1 MCSNCNFECG
11 NDVEKLAKHE
21 NFICPFRSTKQFPNT
36 LFDNLQA
43 PTKVDLLEFEF
54 LFNEKP
60 IETIHCEQA
69 HLNMTSEIAQPVF
82 CWKKQSKLTEL
93 MIMEEKMSDPPL
105 KIPTILTVTKPVF
118 KTVNNLAKFT
128 SVATTTPSATQ
139 YKDLIIS
146 INTSNHYKCHICDT
160 RFLGEYKIKSLID
173 HLRVIH
179 QIEDKTIL
187 SKCIQQYVLP
197 QMNKSTIN
205 IQPNDPTLINL
216 LAENNTNEN
225 SIKRSLSVMPA
236 TPKCLKIKPLTL
248 TPTQTKQTSQSENS
262 FLNGQTENSTLKSPI
277 YNSKP
282 TVIKI
287 LNNLNFKHENI
298 TLNFNKE
305 KELII
310 DILNKSIL
318 GKLCS
323 NEVLADKLNELKI
336 ISGRCFKCDFFK
348 IEPNLL
354 GHLKEL
360 HNLSVEQLV
369 IDLNCLFCGI
379 CFSNRD
385 QLVVHQ
391 LSMHKSISF
400 TSTNKLY
407 TIPLHLNSDS
417 IPEINIL
424 NQFRMDT
431 KLSQSA
437 QEKQPRKHINIL
449 PKMRECF
456 QIPKSPPITLI
467 NINNSSNYNPN
478 NLTSTQATN
487 NNQDACDNDII
498 WEYSPETKSNV
509 QHGIMI
515 QKLETLT
522 KKRKINTESDE
533 QKCDSKKKITTGS
546 NCSKFSKMFREAD
559 EFTNHLKNSHSD
571 SMQLIELGATETL
584 NVVQKCEP
592 IFNEKCFF
600 CPEVFNLKLS
610 YQEHL
615 ICKHLKI
622 AILKLNKID
631 PAVIQKKHATSNDD
645 TYIKEKAEDRR
656 QSNRLS
662 TKK

>member
-1 MCSNCNFECG
+1 M
-11 NDVEKLAKHE
+11 VK
-21 NFICPFRSTKQFPNT
+21 
-36 LFDNLQA
+36 
-43 PTKVDLLEFEF
+43 
-54 LFNEKP
+54 
-60 IETIHCEQA
+60 
-69 HLNMTSEIAQPVF
+69 
-82 CWKKQSKLTEL
+82 
-93 MIMEEKMSDPPL
+93 L
-105 KIPTILTVTKPVF
+105 KIQL
-118 KTVNNLAKFT
+118 
-128 SVATTTPSATQ
+128 SSRQ
-139 YKDLIIS
+139 SIIR
-146 INTSNHYKCHICDT
+146 NQ
-160 RFLGEYKIKSLID
+160 LSL
-173 HLRVIH
+173 
-179 QIEDKTIL
+179 
-187 SKCIQQYVLP
+187 
-197 QMNKSTIN
+197 
-205 IQPNDPTLINL
+205 
-216 LAENNTNEN
+216 
-225 SIKRSLSVMPA
+225 
-236 TPKCLKIKPLTL
+236 
-248 TPTQTKQTSQSENS
+248 
-262 FLNGQTENSTLKSPI
+262 
-277 YNSKP
+277 
-282 TVIKI
+282 
-287 LNNLNFKHENI
+287 NI

-437 QEKQPRKHINIL
+437 QEKQPRRHINIL

-533 QKCDSKKKITTGS
+533 QKCDSKKKITTGQIVR
-546 NCSKFSKMFREAD
+546 NF
-559 EFTNHLKNSHSD
+559 
-571 SMQLIELGATETL
+571 
-584 NVVQKCEP
+584 QKC
-592 IFNEKCFF
+592 FEK
-600 CPEVFNLKLS
+600 PMNLRT
-610 YQEHL
+610 
-615 ICKHLKI
+615 I
-622 AILKLNKID
+622 
-631 PAVIQKKHATSNDD
+631 
-645 TYIKEKAEDRR
+645 
-656 QSNRLS
+656 
-662 TKK
+662 